1 LLPGNEI
8 QRKWRN
14 IRDNFRKELELQ
26 KKVTPGQGARK
37 RPKYIYFDQLLFLL
51 PITQRDTSGNITPP
65 LSANDSEHQDIT
77 TGNKMGEGSHANNAT
92 YYSQQKKRSKTTYEE
107 SELKII
113 KEKIRDDIDEDKS
126 SLMSLV
132 PPLKKAE

>member
-1 LLPGNEI
+1 
-8 QRKWRN
+8 
-14 IRDNFRKELELQ
+14 
-26 KKVTPGQGARK
+26 
-37 RPKYIYFDQLLFLL
+37 
-51 PITQRDTSGNITPP
+51 
-65 LSANDSEHQDIT
+65 
-77 TGNKMGEGSHANNAT
+77 MGEGSHANNAT

-113 KEKIRDDIDEDKS
+113 KEKSRDDIDEDKS